1 MNEVALVALVLAAC
15 IFGVSSVSKLH
26 RKEVYQSY
34 LAGLRDTQLITRSKL
49 PFTAAFLVS
58 CEVTAAVTSAGALV
72 ALATSVPGAG
82 IGAQSALGV
91 SAALTSVLTL
101 GVAAI
106 IKRGTKARCAC
117 FGGTSRRPL
126 SRVHLLRN
134 GSLLIL
140 LAAGLGCALASGRDP
155 GPLPLAS
162 LLAVI
167 AGGLVA
173 APVFIRWEELAELFS
188 PLRLAGPTP
197 RIIAAAKIT
206 PDAALTEG
214 VPASRAPGA
223 PK

>member
-15 IFGVSSVSKLH
+15 IFGVSSISKLH
-26 RKEVYQSY
+26 RKKVYQSY
-34 LAGLRDTQLITRSKL
+34 LAGLRDTRLITRSKL
-49 PFTAAFLVS
+49 PFTAAFLVG
-58 CEVTAAVTSAGALV
+58 CEVTAAVSSASALV
-72 ALATSVPGAG
+72 ALATSVPSAG
-82 IGAQSALGV
+82 IVAQSALGV

-106 IKRGTKARCAC
+106 LKRGTKARCAC

-126 SRVHLLRN
+126 SRAHLLRN
-134 GSLLIL
+134 SSLLIL

-155 GPLPLAS
+155 GPLPLVS

-167 AGGLVA
+167 ACGLIA

-188 PLRLAGPTP
+188 PLSLAGPRP
-197 RIIAAAKIT
+197 RITSAVKIT

-214 VPASRAPGA
+214 GPASHTPGA